1 VLRLWKEFTDP
12 GLRVYLEKD
21 REQRMAEVQ
30 PFRGIRYRLEQP
42 EDAAAV
48 VAPPYDVISPAD
60 QVALEEKD
68 PHNIVRLELSRD
80 AAGDNATENRYTRAA
95 ALFRQWLDEGVLTRE
110 EAPALYVYGQRY
122 QFGDT
127 EQERLGL
134 MAGLKIEPYEAGVVL
149 PHEQTFPKHKED
161 RFQLL
166 SAARAQL
173 SPIFGLYAAPDASVR
188 EHLEAVTGGVPAA
201 TAVDPEGVV
210 HRIWAVTDPAFAS
223 WASETFA
230 GKQVFIADGHHRY
243 ETSMR
248 YKATRRAQDPDAGVS
263 PFDYVMTFLVEMDDP
278 GLVLLPT
285 HRLVPAGLPTP
296 EELRSRLEPYFS
308 FEDATL
314 ADVDQLA
321 HHQMGIVLPD
331 GRAWKLTL
339 SDAEAVNRLDQDHSA
354 AWRDLDVVLLHRL
367 VLVEALGL
375 DEHAEIVY
383 TRDPAEA
390 RDRVTS
396 GEFQASF
403 ILPSPRVEELK
414 DVAGAGDKMPHK
426 STYFWPKAI
435 SGLVIYEE

>member
-1 VLRLWKEFTDP
+1 
-12 GLRVYLEKD
+12 
-21 REQRMAEVQ
+21 MAEVQ
-30 PFRGIRYRLEQP
+30 PFRGIRYRLERP

-68 PHNIVRLELSRD
+68 PRNIVRLELSRD
-80 AAGDNATENRYTRAA
+80 QAGDDDSRNRYTRAA
-95 ALFRQWLDEGVLTRE
+95 ELFRSWLDEGALIRE
-110 EAPALYVYGQRY
+110 DAPALYVYGQRY
-122 QFGDT
+122 QVGDT
-127 EQERLGL
+127 QQERLGL

-161 RFQLL
+161 RFRLL
-166 SAARAQL
+166 STARAQF
-173 SPIFGLYAAPDASVR
+173 SPIFGLYAAPEASVR
-188 EHLEAVTGGVPAA
+188 QHLEAESSGTPAA
-201 TAVDPEGVV
+201 TAVDHEGVE
-210 HRIWAVTDPAFAS
+210 HRIWPVTDPEFAN
-223 WASETFA
+223 WASATFA

-248 YKATRRAQDPDAGVS
+248 YQAYRRGQEPDAPAS
-263 PFDYVMTFLVEMDDP
+263 AFDYVMTFLVEMDDP

-285 HRLVPAGLPTP
+285 HRLVPGGLPTP
-296 EELRSRLEPYFS
+296 EEIRSRLEPYFR
-308 FEDATL
+308 FEDTTL
-314 ADVDQLA
+314 ADVDQLE
-321 HHQMGIVLPD
+321 HQQIGIVLPD

-339 SDAEAVNRLDQDHSA
+339 TDTEAVNRLDQAHSA

-367 VLVEALGL
+367 VLEKALGL

-403 ILPSPRVEELK
+403 LLPSPRVEELK

>member
-1 VLRLWKEFTDP
+1 
-12 GLRVYLEKD
+12 
-21 REQRMAEVQ
+21 MAEVQ

-48 VAPPYDVISPAD
+48 VAPPYDVISPAG
-60 QVALEEKD
+60 QQALEERD
-68 PHNIVRLELSRD
+68 ARNVIRLELPRD
-80 AAGDNATENRYTRAA
+80 ESGDDDSNNRYTRAA
-95 ALFRQWLDEGVLTRE
+95 ALFRGWLEEGVLTRE

-122 QFGDT
+122 QVGDT
-127 EQERLGL
+127 QQERLGL
-134 MAGLKIEPYEAGVVL
+134 MAALKVEPYETGVVL

-161 RFQLL
+161 RFRLL
-166 SAARAQL
+166 STAQAQF
-173 SPIFGLYAAPDASVR
+173 SPIFGLYSAPEADVRGHLEKLTDAAPVAS
-188 EHLEAVTGGVPAA
+188 
-201 TAVDPEGVV
+201 AVDHEGVE
-210 HRIWAVTDPAFAS
+210 HRVWAVTAPAFIA
-223 WASETFA
+223 WAELAFA

-243 ETSMR
+243 ETALR
-248 YKATRRAQDPDAGVS
+248 YATERRAQEPDAPRS
-263 PFDYVMTFLVEMDDP
+263 PFDSVMIFLVEMDDP

-285 HRLVPAGLPTP
+285 HRLIEDGLPSG
-296 EELRSRLEPYFS
+296 EEILSRLQPYFAI
-308 FEDATL
+308 EETTL
-314 ADVDQLA
+314 AEADQLA
-321 HHQMGIVLPD
+321 HQQIGLVLSN

-339 SDAEAVNRLDQDHSA
+339 SDPEAVNRLDQQHSA

-367 VLVEALGL
+367 VLESALGL

-403 ILPSPRVEELK
+403 LLPSPRVDELK